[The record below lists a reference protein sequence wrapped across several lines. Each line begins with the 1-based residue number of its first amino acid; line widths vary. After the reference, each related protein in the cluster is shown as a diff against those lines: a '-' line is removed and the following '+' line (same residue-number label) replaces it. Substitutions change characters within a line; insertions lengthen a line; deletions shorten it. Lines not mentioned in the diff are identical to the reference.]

1 MWRNPDGANRLL
13 RKCPEGTQRSARLH
27 AHSRLFE
34 SGFTLIEIMVV
45 ILVLGLLAALV
56 APNIFGHL
64 GTAKEETARAQI
76 ELFGAALDAYR
87 LHTGVYPTT
96 EQGLEALRREP
107 LSHPQPRNWRGPYV
121 RKEIPPD
128 PWGNP
133 YEYRSPIPDSVKEY
147 ELSSL
152 GKDGELGGEAE
163 NADIH
168 SWE

>member
-1 MWRNPDGANRLL
+1 MSRHPDGACGAASERSE
-13 RKCPEGTQRSARLH
+13 RGFRSARRMVKPDPV
-27 AHSRLFE
+27 A
-34 SGFTLIEIMVV
+34 GFTLIEIMVV

-56 APNIFGHL
+56 APNIFSHL

-87 LHTGVYPTT
+87 LHNGSYPTT

-107 LSHPQPRNWRGPYV
+107 LAHPQPPNWRGPYV

-128 PWGNP
+128 PWGNA
-133 YEYRSPIPDSVKEY
+133 YEYRSPIPDAVQDY
-147 ELSSL
+147 ELRSL
-152 GKDGELGGEAE
+152 GKDGEPRGEGE
-163 NADIH
+163 NADIQ